1 MPYRRYTR
9 RKGNSMNSKAMYNLS
24 YGLFVL
30 TAKDG
35 DKDNGCIV
43 NTVTQVTTEPNRI
56 VVAVNKLNFT
66 HDMISKT
73 GEFNVSILTEGS
85 KFETYKHFGFQSGKD
100 IDKFESIEF
109 KRAAN
114 GITYIANETNA
125 YLSAKV
131 VSKTDLGTHTLFL
144 ADVTDGEVLSGD
156 PSVTYA
162 FYQKNIKQKPGANV
176 GAAPKKGFICTVCGY
191 IYEGDEL
198 PSDFI
203 CPWCKHD
210 ASYFIPLESQAP
222 AKETTKE
229 ITINKIQ
236 EESKMA
242 NKYAGTQTE
251 KNLQAAFAG
260 ESQAR
265 NKYTYF
271 ASKAKKEGYE
281 QIAALFLKTADNE
294 KEHAKMWFKELEG
307 IGTTAENLAAAA
319 DGENYEWTDMYEDFA
334 KTAEAEGF
342 PALAAKFRMVGAIEK
357 HHEERYRALL
367 KNVEAQEV
375 FAKSEVKVWECRN
388 CGHIVVGTKA
398 PEMCPVCAHPQSYFE
413 VNAENY

>member
-1 MPYRRYTR
+1 
-9 RKGNSMNSKAMYNLS
+9 MNNKVMYNLT

-35 DKDNGCIV
+35 VKDNGCIV
-43 NTVTQVTTEPNRI
+43 NTVSQVTTEPNRI
-56 VVAVNKLNFT
+56 CVAVNKLNFT
-66 HDMISKT
+66 HDMIHKT
-73 GEFNVSILTEGS
+73 GEFNVSILTEKS
-85 KFETYKHFGFQSGKD
+85 KFATYKHFGFQSGKD

-109 KRAAN
+109 QRAAN
-114 GITYIANETNA
+114 GITYTADETNA

-131 VSKTDLGTHTLFL
+131 VSETDLGTHTLFI
-144 ADVTDGEVLSGD
+144 ADVTDGEIISGD

-162 FYQKNIKQKPGANV
+162 FYQANIKQKPASV
-176 GAAPKKGFICTVCGY
+176 SAASKKGFICTVCGY
-191 IYEGDEL
+191 IYEGDVL
-198 PSDFI
+198 PPDFI

-210 ASYFIPLESQAP
+210 ASYFIPLDNGTP
-222 AKETTKE
+222 AKESVKETKLSN
-229 ITINKIQ
+229 TQ
-236 EESKMA
+236 EETKMS
-242 NKYAGTQTE
+242 KYAGTQTE

-271 ASKAKKEGYE
+271 ASAAKKEGYE

-307 IGTTAENLAAAA
+307 IGSTADNLAAAA
-319 DGENYEWTDMYEDFA
+319 DGENFEWTDMYEGFA
-334 KTAEAEGF
+334 KTAEEEGF

-398 PEMCPVCAHPQSYFE
+398 PEICPVCAHPQSYFE
-413 VNAENY
+413 INAENY